1 MNIKTLL
8 EKYYHVYSPSEEAAE
23 NLNPS
28 ERSKFNSTE
37 IRNIMMSYFMSSTN
51 VFDNGFS
58 KFVQDLDGKYQ
69 DLFVATYEKVLTELK
84 PTSSFDVLDRLS
96 NSGLKYI
103 TGRTIREFIDALPDE
118 QIVAFLEKQGDTTIE
133 ELKD

>member
-8 EKYYHVYSPSEEAAE
+8 EKYYHVYSPSEEAEE
-23 NLNPS
+23 NLKPS

-37 IRNIMMSYFMSSTN
+37 IRNIMMSYFMSSAN

-69 DLFVATYEKVLTELK
+69 DLFVTTYEKILAELK

-96 NSGLKYI
+96 NRGLMYI
-103 TGRTIREFIDALPDE
+103 TSRTMRAFIDALPDE
-118 QIVAFLEKQGDTTIE
+118 QIVAFLEKQGDTTVE
-133 ELKD
+133 ELK